1 MTTTTLPV
9 KTSLPGGG
17 GRPAPASATLILKAL
32 GTLPEGSLMWL
43 QHRVCDSAQAVESGQ
58 RRLGR
63 RLAVVVA
70 LGVLAGLAADGVA
83 APGQRGK
90 AKTIRRAA
98 PPAGRWDALTRGM
111 FVDDAFALLA
121 GPRPDYGS
129 ARQPA
134 AAAPA
139 EAAPETGAVRGR
151 PWSTLVSA
159 DTLADEA
166 KDMKDLVASACS
178 TLSDFKGG
186 GFEDARCGYSSL
198 AMLFGVIA
206 AYDQADVR
214 WRKDAATARD
224 LFARVGFNCKVG
236 TEQSFAEAQARLEDL
251 TGLLDGNSPQPS
263 PSIETAE
270 RWSQMTGRSPLMTR
284 LEMAQEVMR
293 PAIASRAAFEKRTAG
308 LLHAAEIMAVIGEV
322 IQQPDFEDHDD
333 ETYKGYAAT
342 MRDAALQVRDA
353 CLEGDYEAAR
363 AAAGKLEQSC
373 DACHGDYRS

>member
-1 MTTTTLPV
+1 
-9 KTSLPGGG
+9 
-17 GRPAPASATLILKAL
+17 
-32 GTLPEGSLMWL
+32 MWL

-293 PAIASRAAFEKRTAG
+293 PAVASRAEFEKRTAG

>member
-1 MTTTTLPV
+1 MRLHD
-9 KTSLPGGG
+9 
-17 GRPAPASATLILKAL
+17 PA
-32 GTLPEGSLMWL
+32 
-43 QHRVCDSAQAVESGQ
+43 CDSAQAVKPGQ

-63 RLAVVVA
+63 LLIVVA
-70 LGVLAGLAADGVA
+70 ALGGLVILAADGLA
-83 APGQRGK
+83 APGQRGR
-90 AKTIRRAA
+90 AKTIRRAT
-98 PPAGRWDALTRGM
+98 PPSGAWDKLTRGM
-111 FVDDAFALLA
+111 FVEDAFSLLE

-129 ARQPA
+129 VRQPA
-134 AAAPA
+134 AAPPA
-139 EAAPETGAVRGR
+139 GNGAARGTT
-151 PWSTLVSA
+151 WSTFISA

-166 KDMKDLVASACS
+166 KDMKDLVASACT

-224 LFARVGFNCKVG
+224 LFARAGFNCKVG

-251 TGLLDGNSPQPS
+251 TGLLDGNSPEANPAV
-263 PSIETAE
+263 EAAE
-270 RWSQMTGRSPLMTR
+270 RWSQMTGRPPLMMR

-293 PAIASRAAFEKRTAG
+293 PAVASQADFKKRTAA

-322 IQQPDFEDHDD
+322 IQQPDFEHHDD
-333 ETYKGYAAT
+333 DTYKGYAAA
-342 MRDAALQVRDA
+342 MRDAALKVREA

-363 AAAGKLEQSC
+363 AAAGKVEQSC